1 MYLIPVDTGEYPYL
15 ANRESVVLQITAS
28 YHQLELQEASV
39 IDYRALEGAYR
50 GQKLPIDR
58 LQAGLRSYIDL
69 DPRLATYV
77 QQLFTRLWC
86 DHQSLIQKSDN
97 LQAEKNARTKMA
109 RSRGCRPLFSS

>member
-1 MYLIPVDTGEYPYL
+1 MF
-15 ANRESVVLQITAS
+15 LQITAS

-39 IDYRALEGAYR
+39 IDYRALEEAYR

-86 DHQSLIQKSDN
+86 DHQSLIQETN
-97 LQAEKNARTKMA
+97 ELQKELRRRLGHYDAIRMMKTAI
-109 RSRGCRPLFSS
+109 L